1 MVLFSLEKKQFALT
15 KLMCRSR
22 THGITRDHTQMLS
35 GFLYGKTQ
43 HVRSMRLSIISVIY
57 YRFFICHM
65 ISGSAT
71 AGKYSFFFQVVVVGR
86 FQPITPFSLNIKKP
100 GEWGTP
106 ILKRQGVL
114 VGKFE
119 FNSKKRLMC
128 TLLELQ

>member
-1 MVLFSLEKKQFALT
+1 MQVED
-15 KLMCRSR
+15 
-22 THGITRDHTQMLS
+22 TRDHTQMLS

-43 HVRSMRLSIISVIY
+43 HLRSMRFSIISVIY

-71 AGKYSFFFQVVVVGR
+71 VGKYLFVFHVVVLGR
-86 FQPITPFSLNIKKP
+86 FHAITPFSLSIKKP

-114 VGKFE
+114 VGKFDS
-119 FNSKKRLMC
+119 NSKKRLMW
-128 TLLELQ
+128 TLLKLH